1 MATLGWDLVGTLR
14 RLFEACRDGAGGY
27 RTAAGH
33 ARDAGL
39 KFLFQAHAD
48 QRARFAT
55 ELQGELRRLGVRDRK
70 TGAITAALHRGW
82 AGVKAAVTGGS
93 DEALLAACERAEVAA
108 KKLFREAL
116 LHDLPA
122 DVQALVRR
130 QCEAVHEAYD
140 RIRLSQMAAW

>member
-39 KFLFQAHAD
+39 KSLFQAHAE
-48 QRARFAT
+48 QRDRFAT
-55 ELQGELRRLGVRDRK
+55 DLQGELRRLGVRDRK

-82 AGVKAAVTGGS
+82 AGVKAAVTAGS
-93 DEALLAACERAEVAA
+93 DRALVAECVRAEGAAKRLFTEALR
-108 KKLFREAL
+108 
-116 LHDLPA
+116 HDLPE
-122 DVQALVRR
+122 DVRALVRW
-130 QCEAVHEAYD
+130 QCEAVHEAHD
-140 RIRLSQMAAW
+140 RIRLSEMAAW